1 MLWFAPCEG
10 QLLVIF
16 LLIAIAKLVNCLI
29 VSYRFFAHV
38 TVAPFVID
46 NFLEVMTL
54 EIYERDKFALIT
66 SVKTM

>member
-1 MLWFAPCEG
+1 M
-10 QLLVIF
+10 IF

-29 VSYRFFAHV
+29 VSYRFFTHV
-38 TVAPFVID
+38 TVAPLVID

-54 EIYERDKFALIT
+54 EIYERNKFALVS